1 MKDSSA
7 FVGIEEE
14 EEEEEEDE
22 GFAVFEDG
30 VHGDG
35 SLAL

>member
-7 FVGIEEE
+7 FVGIEE